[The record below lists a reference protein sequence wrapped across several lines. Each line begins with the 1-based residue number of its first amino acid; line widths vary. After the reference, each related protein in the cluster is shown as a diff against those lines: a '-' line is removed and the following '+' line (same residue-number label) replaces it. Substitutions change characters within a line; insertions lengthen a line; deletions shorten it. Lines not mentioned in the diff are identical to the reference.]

1 LNILR
6 HACFA
11 VVRQNKKQKQ
21 NKEQKKPRSMAGFGR
36 NYPLR
41 LFLPDNLCRYH
52 AYRGVGFYMPSGLDW
67 RSAAAHAYLD
77 NLSGSEFAWE
87 FLRRNPDYRRDH
99 RTIIGDPAQP
109 AEFRE
114 LLILRW
120 GLPFRDRSGSA
131 G

>member
-1 LNILR
+1 LNAIVFR
-6 HACFA
+6 
-11 VVRQNKKQKQ
+11 RSTKQKTER
-21 NKEQKKPRSMAGFGR
+21 KQKTKKSHVRW
-36 NYPLR
+36 
-41 LFLPDNLCRYH
+41 PDSAAITRYGCLCRTTSV
-52 AYRGVGFYMPSGLDW
+52 GVTRIVGWGSIMPSGLDW
-67 RSAAAHAYLD
+67 RSVAAYAYLD

-131 G
+131 S